1 MTKAEA
7 KKRIEKLSKDL
18 QAHNYNYYVL
28 DQPVISDFDF
38 DKLLEELIALE
49 KLFPEFLSPVSPSQR
64 VGGEITKNFPTV
76 KHKYPM
82 MSLGNTYSK
91 EELADFDERVQ
102 KLLERKYEYV
112 CELKFDGVAIGIRY
126 KDGILVQAITRGDGS
141 QGDDVTS
148 NVKTIKTIP
157 LQLHGKNYPK
167 EFEVRG
173 EIYLSRKT
181 FDRINAERE
190 EIGDATF
197 ANPRNSASGTLKMQD
212 SAEVAR
218 RGLACFSYALYMDK
232 PPFKSH
238 EESLEAIKSW
248 GFKISEHT
256 KTCNDINDVFKF
268 IDTWEEKRFK
278 LGYDIDG
285 VVVKVNALDEQN
297 ELGFT
302 AKSPRW
308 AIAYKYKAESAS
320 TKLISIDYQVGRT
333 GAITPVAN
341 LEPVRLAGTT
351 VKRAS
356 VHNADQIEKLNL
368 HMHDMVFVEK
378 GGEIIPKI
386 TGVDVKK
393 REKGSSAVKF
403 ISKCPECSTKLKR
416 EEGEAQH
423 FCPND
428 TGCPPQIKGR
438 VEHFASRGAMNIDG
452 FGTET
457 VDLLFE
463 TELVHNVA
471 DIYALNEKSL
481 LGLERK
487 AHKNDPKRKS
497 TLKEKSV
504 ERLLKGIEKSKEMPF
519 EKVLFALGIRHVG
532 NTVAKKLAKHFGSID
547 KIKAATFEELEQTP
561 DVGEK
566 IAESILLFFKEKD
579 NNKIVERLL
588 KYGLQ
593 FEIKEDD
600 VVQTVSNKLDSM
612 SFVVSGVF
620 ENYSRNELKDII
632 EQHGGKNV
640 SALSA
645 KTNFLIAGNEAGP
658 SKLTKAEKFK
668 IKVISENDFSKM
680 IA

>member
-7 KKRIEKLSKDL
+7 KKRIEQLSKECDT
-18 QAHNYNYYVL
+18 HNYKYYVL
-28 DQPVISDFDF
+28 DKPSISDFEF

-49 KLFPEFLSPVSPSQR
+49 NKYPEFLSESSPSQR
-64 VGGEITKNFPTV
+64 VGGTITKNFPTV

-91 EELADFDERVQ
+91 EELKEFDERVQ

-126 KDGILVQAITRGDGS
+126 ENGVLKQAITRGDGT

-148 NVKTIKTIP
+148 NVKTIRSIP
-157 LQLHGKNYPK
+157 LKLHGNNYPDL
-167 EFEVRG
+167 FEVRG
-173 EIYLSRKT
+173 EIYFSRKN

-190 EIGDATF
+190 EIGDSVF

-212 SAEVAR
+212 SAEVAS
-218 RGLACFSYALYMDK
+218 RGLECFAYALYMDK
-232 PPFKSH
+232 PNAKSH
-238 EESLEAIKSW
+238 SESLDALKSW

-256 KTCNDINDVFKF
+256 KIGNTIDDVFKF
-268 IDTWEEKRFK
+268 IDEWEEKRYK

-285 VVVKVNALDEQN
+285 VVIKVNSLEQQN

-308 AIAYKYKAESAS
+308 AIAYKYKAESVS
-320 TKLISIDYQVGRT
+320 TRLISIDYQVGRT

-341 LEPVRLAGTT
+341 LESVQLAGTT

-356 VHNADQIEKLNL
+356 VHNADQIEKLDLRIN
-368 HMHDMVFVEK
+368 DFVFVEK

-386 TGVDVKK
+386 TGVDLKHRKSDSKPV
-393 REKGSSAVKF
+393 EF
-403 ISKCPECSTKLKR
+403 ITKCPECGTALAR

-423 FCPND
+423 FCPNV
-428 TGCPPQIKGR
+428 TGCPPQIKGGI
-438 VEHFASRGAMNIDG
+438 EHFASRTAMNIDG

-457 VDLLFE
+457 VELLYE
-463 TELVHNVA
+463 SELVRNVA
-471 DIYALNEKSL
+471 DIYVLTKEQL

-504 ERLLKGIEKSKEMPF
+504 ERLLKGIEKSKAMPF
-519 EKVLFALGIRHVG
+519 DKVLFALGIRHVG
-532 NTVAKKLAKHFGSID
+532 NTVAKKLAHQFSNID
-547 KIKAATFEELEQTP
+547 NLKKAGYEELMQTP
-561 DVGEK
+561 DIGEK
-566 IAESILLFFKEKD
+566 IAESILYFFKNKSSL
-579 NNKIVERLL
+579 KIVERLE
-588 KYGLQ
+588 KYGLN
-593 FEIKEDD
+593 FVMTERDI
-600 VVQTVSNKLDSM
+600 VPTLSRKLDSM
-612 SFVVSGVF
+612 TFVVSGVF
-620 ENYSRNELKDII
+620 NNYSRTELKEMI
-632 EQHGGKNV
+632 EKHGGKNV

-645 KTNFLIAGNEAGP
+645 KTNYLIAGNEAGP
-658 SKLTKAEKFK
+658 SKLTKAEKLK
-668 IKVISENDFSKM
+668 IKIIGEEDFSKM
-680 IA
+680 IS

>member
-7 KKRIEKLSKDL
+7 KKRIDKLSKEL
-18 QAHNYNYYVL
+18 QAHNYKYYVL

-49 KLFPEFLSPVSPSQR
+49 KQFPEFLSPASPSQR
-64 VGGEITKNFPTV
+64 IGGEVTKNFPTV

-102 KLLERKYEYV
+102 KLIERKYEYV

-126 KDGILVQAITRGDGS
+126 KDGFLAQAITRGDGT
-141 QGDDVTS
+141 QGDDVTP
-148 NVKTIKTIP
+148 NVKTIKSIP
-157 LQLHGKNYPK
+157 LQLNGKDYPK

-190 EIGDATF
+190 EIGDSPF

-212 SAEVAR
+212 SAEVAS
-218 RGLACFSYALYMDK
+218 RGLSCFSYALYEDK
-232 PPFKSH
+232 PSYKSH
-238 EESLEAIKSW
+238 QDSLSAIKDW
-248 GFKISEHT
+248 GFKVSEHT
-256 KTCNDINDVFKF
+256 KTCKDLQAVYKF
-268 IDTWEEKRFK
+268 IDNWEEKRFK

-285 VVVKVNALDEQN
+285 VVIKVNSLDQQN

-308 AIAYKYKAESAS
+308 AIAYKYKAESVS
-320 TKLISIDYQVGRT
+320 TKLQSVDYQVGRT

-341 LEPVRLAGTT
+341 LAPVQLAGTT

-356 VHNADQIEKLNL
+356 VHNADQIEKLDL
-368 HMHDMVFVEK
+368 HLEDMVFVEK

-386 TGVDVKK
+386 TGVDLKK
-393 REKGSSAVKF
+393 RKKGSKAVKF
-403 ISKCPECSTKLKR
+403 ISKCPECGTKLIR

-428 TGCPPQIKGR
+428 TGCAPQIKGR
-438 VEHFASRGAMNIDG
+438 VEHFASRTAMDIDG

-463 TELVHNVA
+463 TGLVNNVA
-471 DIYALNEKSL
+471 DIYSLDEKKL

-487 AHKNDPKRKS
+487 AHKNDASRKS

-504 ERLLKGIEKSKEMPF
+504 DRLLKGIEKSKEMPF

-547 KIKAATFEELEQTP
+547 KIKAATFDELENTP

-566 IAESILLFFKEKD
+566 IAESILLFFKDKT

-588 KYGLQ
+588 DYGLH
-593 FEIKEDD
+593 FELDEAD
-600 VVQTVSNKLDSM
+600 VVQALSSKLENM

-620 ENYSRNELKDII
+620 DNYSRTELKSII
-632 EQHGGKNV
+632 EQNGGKNV
-640 SALSA
+640 SALSS
-645 KTNFLIAGNEAGP
+645 KTSFLIAGNEAGP

-668 IKVISENDFSKM
+668 IKVISENDFAKM